1 MPPPP
6 PPPPPAEDAAA
17 GGGGAVPVDEGLLRR
32 WALPTAGGA
41 KAGRGTCLVLGGS
54 ALTPGSVVLAAVAA
68 LRSGVGKVQVA
79 TSAGAASALAVAV
92 PEALVVGL
100 AEDDSGHIVPSA
112 IDDLDHA
119 LGSATSVLVGPGCLD
134 ADLTHELLTRVVARL
149 DGAALVVDA
158 KALPGL
164 AADQGAL
171 RRLGGRAVITPN
183 TKELGALTDRDVDDV
198 GDNDLEDL
206 GAELAE
212 RLGAVVAAK
221 GADTWVAASDGRR
234 WLVPGGG
241 SGLSTAGSGDVL
253 AGVVA
258 GLAAR
263 ADEPAQATVHAVHA
277 HAEAGRRLAVRI
289 GRFGFLAR
297 ELPDE
302 VPTIL
307 DELAP

>member
-1 MPPPP
+1 MP
-6 PPPPPAEDAAA
+6 PPPPPAEDGLADP
-17 GGGGAVPVDEGLLRR
+17 GDVVPVDDDLLRR
-32 WALPTAGGA
+32 WALPEADGA

-54 ALTPGSVVLAAVAA
+54 ALTPGAVVLAAIGA

-92 PEALVVGL
+92 PEALVIGL
-100 AEDDSGHIVPSA
+100 EENESGHIVPGA
-112 IDDLDHA
+112 IDDLERA

-134 ADLTHELLTRVVARL
+134 ADLTHALLSGVVARL

-164 AADQGAL
+164 ADDPGAL
-171 RRLGGRAVITPN
+171 RRLGGHAVITPN
-183 TKELGALTDRDVDDV
+183 TKELGSLTGQEVDDL
-198 GDNDLEDL
+198 GEEDL
-206 GAELAE
+206 ARLAAETSG

-221 GADTWVAASDGRR
+221 GADTWVAAPDGRR
-234 WLVPGGG
+234 WSVRGGG

-253 AGVVA
+253 AGIVA

-263 ADEPAQATVHAVHA
+263 ADEPAQAAVHGVHA
-277 HAEAGRRLAVRI
+277 HAEAGRRLGVRM

-297 ELPDE
+297 ELPGE
-302 VPTIL
+302 VPRIL